1 MLIIERK
8 VGAMVRIGRH
18 VTVRVRSIRGNQR
31 VRLEI
36 DAPKEIPVVREELDV
51 FDDAVRGV
59 RSLKVLIVEDDPDHA
74 EIVELAMSERQV
86 DTMYRVESGE
96 EAIATLDALSEG
108 GDSAPDLILV
118 DQHLPGLSG
127 EELVVALR
135 GRPDTQ
141 LTPIVML
148 SGDVNDECVRRCM
161 AAGANAYIEKK
172 PTYAELTDA
181 VARILALFE
190 LSKPVGDE
198 PGA

>member
-51 FDDAVRGV
+51 FDDSQRGV
-59 RSLKVLIVEDDPDHA
+59 RQMTVLIVEDDEAHA

-86 DTMYRVESGE
+86 DTMYRVDSAED
-96 EAIATLDALSEG
+96 ALATLDGLAEA
-108 GDSAPDLILV
+108 GDSVPDLILL
-118 DQHLPGLSG
+118 DQHLPGVSG
-127 EELVVALR
+127 EDLLR
-135 GRPDTQ
+135 QLRERPDTK

-148 SGDVNDECVRRCM
+148 SGDVDDECVRRCM
-161 AAGANAYIEKK
+161 AAGANAYLEKK
-172 PTYAELTDA
+172 PTYSELADA

-190 LSKPVGDE
+190 VSQPASED
-198 PGA
+198 